1 MTSSFEDNN
10 NIIIS
15 PISSVGNKIKYYT
28 GIWYTEIIDDADF
41 DYGKGFQKNLTKY
54 SKFNDII
61 ILKTMKT

>member
-1 MTSSFEDNN
+1 MTSSFEGND
-10 NIIIS
+10 NIIIL

-28 GIWYTEIIDDADF
+28 QILHTEVIDDADF

-54 SKFNDII
+54 RKFNDII